1 LPQKEKDEIFEFN
14 LPKIFFIDIE
24 TEIVDGFPEASDV
37 KDKDGNVI
45 KEGASTQ
52 VLSIS
57 IVYDDKIIL

>member
-1 LPQKEKDEIFEFN
+1 LRLK
-14 LPKIFFIDIE
+14 
-24 TEIVDGFPEASDV
+24 IVDGFPEASDV

-45 KEGASTQ
+45 KEASTQ

>member
-1 LPQKEKDEIFEFN
+1 MDFQK
-14 LPKIFFIDIE
+14 
-24 TEIVDGFPEASDV
+24 SDV

-57 IVYDDKIIL
+57 IVYDDR